1 MAFLRSL
8 TRAQLGRL
16 AEGLELAGR
25 SDMTSEQ
32 LVGALREAGGVPL
45 DDLTNAE
52 LVQLGRRRGEPV
64 TARMNKSD
72 LVAALTSTT
81 AS

>member
-8 TRAQLGRL
+8 TRAQLRRL
-16 AEGLELAGR
+16 AEGLELADGP
-25 SDMTSEQ
+25 DMTSEQ

-45 DDLTNAE
+45 DELTNAE
-52 LVQLGRRRGEPV
+52 LVQLGRRRGERV

-72 LVAALTSTT
+72 LVAALSAT

>member
-1 MAFLRSL
+1 
-8 TRAQLGRL
+8 
-16 AEGLELAGR
+16 
-25 SDMTSEQ
+25 MTSEQ

-72 LVAALTSTT
+72 LVAALTSTA

>member
-1 MAFLRSL
+1 
-8 TRAQLGRL
+8 
-16 AEGLELAGR
+16 
-25 SDMTSEQ
+25 MTSEQ
-32 LVGALREAGGVPL
+32 LVGAIREAGGVPL
-45 DDLTNAE
+45 DELTNAE

-72 LVAALTSTT
+72 LVAALSAPT